1 MRAGRLGVTRPVI
14 ETRHSVI
21 LFRVGP
27 YRMGIDAGALKE
39 IRHDDAQ
46 AARPPGCETV
56 VSAHA
61 LFGVPAG
68 PEGRLLVLR
77 DGGVGVHVDRVERMI
92 ETRELRPLPQA
103 FHGDERSWYC
113 GLVLVGDSVCPV
125 VNPETLARLAEPSDE
140 KAGPSAGAIP
150 VIPCEAAAL

>member
-1 MRAGRLGVTRPVI
+1 MRAGRLGATRPVI

-39 IRHDDAQ
+39 IRHDHVQ
-46 AARPPGCETV
+46 AAPGCEAA
-56 VSAHA
+56 VSTHA

-68 PEGRLLVLR
+68 PEGRMLILR
-77 DGGVGVHVDRVERMI
+77 NGGVGVRVDRVERMI

-103 FHGDERSWYC
+103 FQGDERSWYS
-113 GLVLVGDSVCPV
+113 GLVLLGDSVCPV
-125 VNPETLARLAEPSDE
+125 MNPETLARLAEPFDE
-140 KAGPSAGAIP
+140 KTSPTAGAIP
-150 VIPCEAAAL
+150 VIPCEAATL